1 MSKDPW
7 LNASPRMSG
16 RDFKSQ
22 YEQSWASQFEK
33 AEEIIVVVPSF
44 FVEEAKRIILPF
56 EDDMQ
61 LPIEMALKRNPL
73 YLFNRYIKPTK
84 GKPGEKLAEAYIP
97 HCIINGAKQ
106 AVQMESGMCRARVD
120 MYYWLRPGEYM
131 LHQWMVVDTRE
142 GIQREL
148 SVLDDWLV
156 QLPWQQLSDE
166 ATELKTLR
174 LLKGNDDGL
183 PKTHVEGQNWS
194 AN

>member
-7 LNASPRMSG
+7 LNTTPNLSVRS
-16 RDFKSQ
+16 FKDQ

-44 FVEEAKRIILPF
+44 YVEEAKRIILPLQD
-56 EDDMQ
+56 EMQ
-61 LPIEMALKRNPL
+61 LSFDHYLQSNPL
-73 YLFNRYIKPTK
+73 YLFNRYIKPTA

-97 HCIINGAKQ
+97 HCIINASKEPMQ
-106 AVQMESGMCRARVD
+106 PDSGLYRARVD
-120 MYYWLRPGEYM
+120 MYYWLRPTM
-131 LHQWMVVDTRE
+131 FMIHQWMVVDTRE
-142 GIQREL
+142 GIKKDMLLLDRFL
-148 SVLDDWLV
+148 S
-156 QLPWQQLSDE
+156 QLPWRELTQE
-166 ATELKTLR
+166 AVELKTLR